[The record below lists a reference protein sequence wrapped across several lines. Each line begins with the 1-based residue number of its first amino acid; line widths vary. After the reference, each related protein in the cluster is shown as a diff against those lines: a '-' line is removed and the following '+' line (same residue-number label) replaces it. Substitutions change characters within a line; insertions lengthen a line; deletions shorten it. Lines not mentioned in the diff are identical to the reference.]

1 MLKTLLHSKEHWTQT
16 ILRITLGIVLFPH
29 GAQKLLGWFGG
40 PGFSGTINHLTVDFG
55 LPWIIAFLVIIIEF
69 FGPLLL
75 LAGLLTRI
83 NALSIFGLFVGIIFT
98 AHLEQGFFMNWFGQ
112 MDAGQEGFEY
122 HLLVLGMALALII
135 SGGGKYSADAIY
147 HRKISSF
154 E

>member
-1 MLKTLLHSKEHWTQT
+1 MLRALLYSEDNWTQT
-16 ILRITLGIVLFPH
+16 VLRITLGIVLFPH

-40 PGFSGTINHLTVDFG
+40 PGFAGATDHLMIDFG
-55 LPWIIAFLVIIIEF
+55 LPGIVAFLVIIIEF

-83 NALSIFGLFVGIIFT
+83 NALSILGLFVGIILT

-112 MDAGQEGFEY
+112 MEAGQEGFEY
-122 HLLVLGMALALII
+122 HLLVLGMSLALII
-135 SGGGKYSADAIY
+135 SGGGKYSADLICY
-147 HRKISSF
+147 KNIIS